1 MVDTGGAAVGQNA
14 GYAGAISGGAVRI
27 VVERGADR
35 DDYFVCSPGNAGQ
48 VDGKWKDVVA
58 NQLGRTGDCVDADLG
73 GLVVELRRSSNQIRI
88 ERTDENYARQFG
100 VVCAAGAS
108 LKASSYTRLFGG
120 DYGFG
125 LGEFGAVGV
134 GGFAIF

>member
-73 GLVVELRRSSNQIRI
+73 GLVVELRRSSNQYESKERMRI
-88 ERTDENYARQFG
+88 TRASLELYARR
-100 VVCAAGAS
+100 ALA
-108 LKASSYTRLFGG
+108 
-120 DYGFG
+120 
-125 LGEFGAVGV
+125 
-134 GGFAIF
+134 